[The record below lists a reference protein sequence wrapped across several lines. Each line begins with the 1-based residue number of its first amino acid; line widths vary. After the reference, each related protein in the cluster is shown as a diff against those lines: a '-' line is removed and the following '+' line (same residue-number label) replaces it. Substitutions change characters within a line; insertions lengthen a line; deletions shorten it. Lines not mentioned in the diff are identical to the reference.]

1 MELVCT
7 LRRSMLQSTF
17 GDAAKGMV
25 MTPEQHAV
33 EWWGDQSY
41 PKGPDWQALLRQF
54 EKCRDEARNA
64 ALDDAVAVLAEFDGT
79 VNDAIRQRLEAL
91 KGG

>member
-1 MELVCT
+1 
-7 LRRSMLQSTF
+7 
-17 GDAAKGMV
+17 

-33 EWWGDQSY
+33 EWWGDDSY

-64 ALDDAVAVLAEFDGT
+64 AIDDAIAALEEVAPAEGDTMRG
-79 VNDAIRQRLEAL
+79 RLERL
-91 KGG
+91 KAR

>member
-1 MELVCT
+1 
-7 LRRSMLQSTF
+7 
-17 GDAAKGMV
+17 

-33 EWWGDQSY
+33 EWWGDDSY

-64 ALDDAVAVLAEFDGT
+64 AI
-79 VNDAIRQRLEAL
+79 NDAIAALKEIAPAEGDKMRSRLEQL
-91 KGG
+91 KAR